1 MLSGMTPEMR
11 AKALATRQARAAT
24 LRHDFADAPEWER
37 LASQYG
43 VRQPA
48 WNEAVTTGKITTWCR
63 RLGVSLADYRE
74 WWGGT
79 SLRDF
84 QQQNPDWPLRAWFG
98 LVVEALADG
107 TLARSRA
114 A

>member
-1 MLSGMTPEMR
+1 MTAEQR
-11 AKALATRQARAAT
+11 AKAAATRQARTAR
-24 LRHDFADAPEWER
+24 LRRDFADAPEWER

-43 VRQPA
+43 VRQPM
-48 WNEAVTTGKITTWCR
+48 WHEPVTTGKITTWCR

-84 QQQNPDWPLRAWFG
+84 QERNPDWPLRALVG
-98 LVVEALADG
+98 LMLEAIDDG
-107 TLARSRA
+107 KLIQDRP
-114 A
+114 